1 MMRNVGVSVTLLRYS
16 QYCDA
21 IGEWKQKIFLHYF
34 LKHKVLFFRR
44 ISMSYTN
51 MCTLLFI
58 IIFIYSLLKYES
70 LYIYKALRYYS
81 RFFMPFFLQI
91 RKKTPWTVQS
101 HFENALLTYGKH
113 SKNVKWIICRYMYHN
128 NRLKLSARIPV
139 VNFCSVTYFSFWK
152 QFEGRFCDF
161 GL

>member
-1 MMRNVGVSVTLLRYS
+1 MNENKRYFYIIS
-16 QYCDA
+16 WNIRC
-21 IGEWKQKIFLHYF
+21 YF
-34 LKHKVLFFRR
+34 FAGFPCR
-44 ISMSYTN
+44 IQTCVPFYSLSSSFIRYLN
-51 MCTLLFI
+51 MNHF
-58 IIFIYSLLKYES
+58 IFIRHLD
-70 LYIYKALRYYS
+70 IYS
-81 RFFMPFFLQI
+81 RFFVPFFSQI

-113 SKNVKWIICRYMYHN
+113 SKNVKWIICRNMYHN